1 MVLVG
6 GRVHHTQHEGEH
18 HMDTL
23 IQALMRLLN
32 AHGTCR
38 WVQTGRVVPAPTKK
52 DPTRTKSEYGISAPE
67 NAVAGDMVV
76 AVKERTGELG
86 VFLLGEQVAWRTDTA
101 GVRTSVWVANKALH
115 PTTGAVIGEN
125 NSRAVTEL
133 L

>member
-1 MVLVG
+1 
-6 GRVHHTQHEGEH
+6 
-18 HMDTL
+18 MDTL

-38 WVQTGRVVPAPTKK
+38 WVQTGRIVPAPTKK
-52 DPTRTKSEYGISAPE
+52 NPERMKDEYGISAPE
-67 NAVAGDMVV
+67 NAVSGEQVV
-76 AVKERTGELG
+76 AVKERTGEIG
-86 VFLLGEQVAWRTDTA
+86 VFLLGEQVAWRYDTA
-101 GVRTSVWVANKALH
+101 GVRTSVWINNRALH